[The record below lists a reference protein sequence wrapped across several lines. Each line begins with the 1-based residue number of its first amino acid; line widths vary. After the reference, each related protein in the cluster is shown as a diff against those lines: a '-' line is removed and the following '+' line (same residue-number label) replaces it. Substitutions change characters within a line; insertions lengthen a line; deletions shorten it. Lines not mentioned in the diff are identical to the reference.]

1 MLELYGRA
9 TTVPAPV
16 GNSTIKPAAAG
27 RNLDERPVLAT
38 VGDNGPQVS
47 PGGGGPHAS
56 PEAVLSVPHWACI
69 YGLPTSGAS
78 LFNFPCLPLMFYGGI
93 AFATGCHSRGHLAMP
108 PLVGQCLRSHPQAA
122 EGLTQAAV
130 QRGRAQE
137 NVGLSESSLVCPAA
151 PPLL

>member
-1 MLELYGRA
+1 MLELYSCA

-16 GNSTIKPAAAG
+16 GNSTIKPVAAG
-27 RNLDERPVLAT
+27 RSLDERPVLAT

-47 PGGGGPHAS
+47 QGGGGPHAS
-56 PEAVLSVPHWACI
+56 PEAVLSVPHWVCI

-108 PLVGQCLRSHPQAA
+108 PLVGQCLRSHPPGSRRIAA
-122 EGLTQAAV
+122 
-130 QRGRAQE
+130 GRKD
-137 NVGLSESSLVCPAA
+137 
-151 PPLL
+151 